1 MATLDAETGS
11 RGSTWRVRF
20 LAPDNRRV
28 TIRLGKIPKRTAE
41 SAKVR
46 IELLFA
52 ARIAGHSI
60 DAKTAL
66 WVSSLS
72 DGIHARLVKSG
83 LVAPRDE
90 VVVPEKTIVRLGDH
104 IDRSIQSRAKLKP
117 NTLRN
122 YQTTRRLLVTHF
134 GTNEPVEEIHAG
146 RARDYREWLAK
157 KYAPTTVAREVKRAR
172 QFFEYAKDCRIIAD
186 NPFAKIGAGSQ
197 RNTARKFFVSRE
209 VINDVLAACPDNEW
223 RLIVVLARYAGL
235 RIPSELEKL
244 TWERIDWE
252 HNRFTV
258 IVKKKEHIDGH
269 GTRVVPIFPEVRPSL
284 EKAWAEA
291 PAGSLYVV
299 PRGRTG
305 NVNLRTGLFKILDC
319 ASVAQ
324 WPKLFV
330 NLRASRE
337 TELMRSE
344 PAHVVHAWLGNSRE
358 VAEDHYLMVRDSD
371 YERVTSEAVQN
382 PVHSVAVPDL
392 QEPSLEK
399 ETAVSP
405 AIARDTADKVPP
417 RGVEETPYHAG
428 KPGADDHGDTISDTG
443 DPPRPC
449 LMDSTP
455 KTVMAGLPD
464 AVRDQLQNLSPDMAT
479 TIRQLLAAV
488 ETERRPNKADP
499 LPFLASPPSVPC
511 STASLP
517 RRSPETS
524 PCPADDKM
532 RSANLRE

>member
-1 MATLDAETGS
+1 MATLDAETGP

-20 LAPDNRRV
+20 LAPDNRRI

-46 IELLFA
+46 IELLVA
-52 ARIAGHSI
+52 ARIAGHSL
-60 DAKTAL
+60 DAETAL

-72 DGIHARLVKSG
+72 EGIHARLAKAG
-83 LVAPRDE
+83 LVAPREE
-90 VVVPEKTIVRLGDH
+90 VVAPEKTVVRLGDH
-104 IDRSIQSRAKLKP
+104 IDRYIQSRAKLKP

-157 KYAPTTVAREVKRAR
+157 KYATATVAREVKRAR
-172 QFFEYAKDCRIIAD
+172 QYFEYAKDCKLIAD
-186 NPFAKIGAGSQ
+186 NPFAKIRAGSQ
-197 RNTARKFFVSRE
+197 RNTSRKFFVSRE
-209 VINDVLAACPDNEW
+209 VIDAVLAACPDNEW

-235 RIPSELEKL
+235 RIPSELEEL

-258 IVKKKEHIDGH
+258 VVKKKEHIDGH
-269 GTRVVPIFPEVRPSL
+269 GTRVVPIFPEIRPYL
-284 EKAWAEA
+284 EQAWAEA
-291 PAGSLYVV
+291 PSGAMEVV

-305 NVNLRTGLFKILDC
+305 NVNLRTGLFKILDR

-358 VAEDHYLMVRDSD
+358 VAEDHYLMVTDD
-371 YERVTSEAVQN
+371 DFERASKGAAGLGAE
-382 PVHSVAVPDL
+382 VAARVR
-392 QEPSLEK
+392 
-399 ETAVSP
+399 SP
-405 AIARDTADKVPP
+405 ASRI
-417 RGVEETPYHAG
+417 
-428 KPGADDHGDTISDTG
+428 
-443 DPPRPC
+443 
-449 LMDSTP
+449 
-455 KTVMAGLPD
+455 PD
-464 AVRDQLQNLSPDMAT
+464 QIPDQSVQVRCNP
-479 TIRQLLAAV
+479 
-488 ETERRPNKADP
+488 E
-499 LPFLASPPSVPC
+499 
-511 STASLP
+511 
-517 RRSPETS
+517 RSPETKT
-524 PCPADDKM
+524 PAHPADREMYRCSGTPTGSRTPVFGLRTRRPGPLDDGGVDQLISSC
-532 RSANLRE
+532 RSSSVGEGVKQT